1 LDWTGGFFPPPE
13 QLSSQVS
20 QSPRSRG
27 GPNQTIGYQP
37 HRCYSLLEQPGA
49 HDPGQSFFF
58 SERRGHATA
67 LGDGGA
73 PTALLLVALGN
84 RSRVEG
90 VKHLESLTIEM
101 PGHSHLDVIRYRR
114 GFCRHYEHN
123 EGFDDE
129 KAAEAQCQVV
139 LDVFKRLKH
148 LALLFP
154 GSREMFKYELIEYR
168 DSKYET
174 LQLLESATD
183 LESLELE
190 VDEDKRVLADD
201 CKPRDSPVDL
211 VLLSLLSKPETTYL
225 HLRELKIGASL
236 HPDSFINFLSN
247 HKSTLRRL
255 VMTDCISY
263 HWETILDFIDR
274 DLKLD
279 LFRAKF
285 LWTRR
290 LRTRDVDDDR
300 RYIDFPFMHHDEEDD
315 RDWEDFRSDGELE
328 MFQGKVL
335 LFDARLNKKMN
346 LSYEEFEDG
355 FRSAGA
361 FMYMTREMFERASD
375 P

>member
-1 LDWTGGFFPPPE
+1 LPQGVKQLDWTGGFFPPPE

-154 GSREMFKYELIEYR
+154 GSREMSKYELIEYR

-190 VDEDKRVLADD
+190 VDEGKRVLADNRG
-201 CKPRDSPVDL
+201 P
-211 VLLSLLSKPETTYL
+211 
-225 HLRELKIGASL
+225 
-236 HPDSFINFLSN
+236 
-247 HKSTLRRL
+247 
-255 VMTDCISY
+255 
-263 HWETILDFIDR
+263 
-274 DLKLD
+274 
-279 LFRAKF
+279 
-285 LWTRR
+285 
-290 LRTRDVDDDR
+290 
-300 RYIDFPFMHHDEEDD
+300 
-315 RDWEDFRSDGELE
+315 
-328 MFQGKVL
+328 
-335 LFDARLNKKMN
+335 
-346 LSYEEFEDG
+346 
-355 FRSAGA
+355 
-361 FMYMTREMFERASD
+361 
-375 P
+375 